1 MKTKKPAGFTLIE
14 LLVVIAIIAIL
25 AAMLLPAL
33 LKAKS
38 KALQTSCLSNLK
50 QMQLCWHMYADDYN
64 DVMTLNPKNSTTNAW
79 ILGSMQNATDA
90 TNLTLLQNGQ
100 LYSYN
105 KSTGIYRC
113 PADVKASP
121 GGISFRVRSYA
132 MNCYMSGEDVGNTH
146 YSLNGYHVNK
156 KTIQITTPKPSQ
168 AFVFVEEAEFSID
181 DGHFGF
187 TPDGSPGQGPINVWL
202 NIPGLWHRGANFS
215 FADGH
220 VAFTKWVEGST
231 LALNA
236 ITSPDQSANHTDLR
250 NVQTILATKN

>member
-113 PADVKASP
+113 PDRKSTRLNSSHL
-121 GGISFRVRSYA
+121 GIS
-132 MNCYMSGEDVGNTH
+132 
-146 YSLNGYHVNK
+146 
-156 KTIQITTPKPSQ
+156 
-168 AFVFVEEAEFSID
+168 
-181 DGHFGF
+181 
-187 TPDGSPGQGPINVWL
+187 
-202 NIPGLWHRGANFS
+202 
-215 FADGH
+215 
-220 VAFTKWVEGST
+220 
-231 LALNA
+231 
-236 ITSPDQSANHTDLR
+236 
-250 NVQTILATKN
+250 